1 MPKSSM
7 FVEERSE
14 RSERLPKL
22 KDWNCVPKVS
32 VETEDL
38 VSRGVPTSL
47 EGGSTETSRLFFGLS
62 LFWRVSRHL
71 RGISRVCAFFMTF
84 ALSSRNKRDNWSRYP
99 GQILPALK
107 HCIHA

>member
-1 MPKSSM
+1 M

-32 VETEDL
+32 VETEDWA
-38 VSRGVPTSL
+38 SRGVPTSL
-47 EGGSTETSRLFFGLS
+47 EGRRTETSRLFFGLS
-62 LFWRVSRHL
+62 SFWRVSRHL
-71 RGISRVCAFFMTF
+71 IRISRLRAFLMTF
-84 ALSSRNKRDNWSRYP
+84 ALSSRNKRDSWSRYP

-107 HCIHA
+107 HCIHAG